1 MMKKLI
7 KFVPHKGTRTR
18 LQKWA
23 GEGPPV
29 VAVLRLNGVIGAV
42 SNFRSGLSITDL
54 AEPIEEAFKMK
65 NAKAVALV
73 INSPGG
79 SPVQSSL
86 IFKRIRALAVEK
98 ELPVYAFVEDV
109 AASGGYMLACAA
121 DEVYADESSIVGSI
135 GVISSGFGFTGL
147 IEKVG
152 IERRVHT
159 SGENKSSLDPFV
171 KENPEDVQRLLDLQ
185 SEVHESFKQLVR
197 TSRGDRLNEDAGQ
210 TKLFTGEFWAAA
222 KGAEL
227 GLIDGIGDI
236 RATMREK
243 FGDKV
248 DMRVV
253 GSKQSWMRK
262 MMGMSSATPSQGAA
276 SMIDGLPSDIAGN
289 LAQGLVET
297 LETKTLWSRF
307 GL

>member
-65 NAKAVALV
+65 NAKAVALI

-185 SEVHESFKQLVR
+185 SEVHENFKQLVR
-197 TSRGDRLNEDAGQ
+197 ASRGDRLKEGDGQ
-210 TKLFTGEFWAAA
+210 TKLFTGEFWAGA
-222 KGAEL
+222 KGVEL

-248 DMRVV
+248 DMRIV

-262 MMGMSSATPSQGAA
+262 MMGMSSATPSQGTT
-276 SMIDGLPSDIAGN
+276 SMIDGLPSNIAGN

-297 LETKTLWSRF
+297 LETKNLWSRF

>member
-29 VAVLRLNGVIGAV
+29 VAVLRLDGVIGAV
-42 SNFRSGLSITDL
+42 SNFRSGLSISDL

-65 NAKAVALV
+65 KAKAVALV

-98 ELPVYAFVEDV
+98 ELPVFAFVEDV

-171 KENPEDVQRLLDLQ
+171 KEDPEDVQRLLDLQ
-185 SEVHESFKQLVR
+185 SEVHESFKALVR
-197 TSRGDRLNEDAGQ
+197 TSRGDRLNEAEGQ

-222 KGAEL
+222 RGAEL

-236 RATMREK
+236 RAVMREK

-248 DMRVV
+248 DLRVV
-253 GSKQSWMRK
+253 GAKQSWMRK
-262 MMGMSSATPSQGAA
+262 MMGMSSQAPAHSSLAT
-276 SMIDGLPSDIAGN
+276 LPNQVAGN
-289 LAQGLVET
+289 LAEGLMET
-297 LETKTLWSRF
+297 LETKAHWSRF

>member
-1 MMKKLI
+1 MKKLI

-65 NAKAVALV
+65 NAKAVALI

-185 SEVHESFKQLVR
+185 SEVHENFKQLVR
-197 TSRGDRLNEDAGQ
+197 TSRGDRLKEGDGQ
-210 TKLFTGEFWAAA
+210 TKLFTGEFWAGA
-222 KGAEL
+222 KGVEL

-248 DMRVV
+248 DMRIV

-262 MMGMSSATPSQGAA
+262 MMGMSSATPSQGTT
-276 SMIDGLPSDIAGN
+276 SMIDGLPSNIAGN

>member
-1 MMKKLI
+1 
-7 KFVPHKGTRTR
+7 
-18 LQKWA
+18 
-23 GEGPPV
+23 
-29 VAVLRLNGVIGAV
+29 
-42 SNFRSGLSITDL
+42 
-54 AEPIEEAFKMK
+54 
-65 NAKAVALV
+65 
-73 INSPGG
+73 
-79 SPVQSSL
+79 
-86 IFKRIRALAVEK
+86 LAVEK
-98 ELPVYAFVEDV
+98 GLPVFAFVEDV

-121 DEVYADESSIVGSI
+121 DEVYADESSIIGSI

-171 KENPEDVQRLLDLQ
+171 KEDPEDVQRLLDLQ
-185 SEVHESFKQLVR
+185 SEVHESFKTLVR
-197 TSRGDRLNEDAGQ
+197 TSRGDRLNEAEGQ

-236 RATMREK
+236 RAVMREK

-248 DMRVV
+248 DLRVV
-253 GSKQSWMRK
+253 GAKQSWMRK
-262 MMGMSSATPSQGAA
+262 MMGMSSPAPAHSSLAT
-276 SMIDGLPSDIAGN
+276 LPNQVAGN
-289 LAQGLVET
+289 LAEGLMET
-297 LETKTLWSRF
+297 LETKAHWSRF

>member
-29 VAVLRLNGVIGAV
+29 VAVLRLDGVIGAV
-42 SNFRSGLSITDL
+42 SNFRSGLSISDL

-65 NAKAVALV
+65 KAKAVALV

-98 ELPVYAFVEDV
+98 ELPVFAFVEDV

-121 DEVYADESSIVGSI
+121 DEVYADESSIIGSI

-171 KENPEDVQRLLDLQ
+171 KEDPEDVQRLLDLQ
-185 SEVHESFKQLVR
+185 SEVHESFKTLVR
-197 TSRGDRLNEDAGQ
+197 TSRGDRLNEAEGQ

-236 RATMREK
+236 RAVMREK

-248 DMRVV
+248 DLRVV
-253 GSKQSWMRK
+253 GAKQSWMRK
-262 MMGMSSATPSQGAA
+262 MMGMSSPAPAHSSLAT
-276 SMIDGLPSDIAGN
+276 LPNQVAGN
-289 LAQGLVET
+289 LAEGLMET
-297 LETKTLWSRF
+297 LETKAHWSRF

>member
-1 MMKKLI
+1 MKKLI

-18 LQKWA
+18 LQKWTGA
-23 GEGPPV
+23 GDPI

-86 IFKRIRALAVEK
+86 IFKRIRAWADEK
-98 ELPVYAFVEDV
+98 KLPVYAFVEDV

-135 GVISSGFGFTGL
+135 GVISAGFGFTGL
-147 IEKVG
+147 IEKIG

-197 TSRGDRLNEDAGQ
+197 TSRGDRLNEEDGQ
-210 TKLFTGEFWAAA
+210 IKLFTGEFWAAA

-236 RATMREK
+236 RAILREK

-262 MMGMSSATPSQGAA
+262 MMGMSSASPSYGTA
-276 SMIDGLPSDIAGN
+276 SSIAGLSSDVAGN
-289 LAQGLVET
+289 LAEGLVET
-297 LETKTLWSRF
+297 LETKAMWSRF

>member
-1 MMKKLI
+1 MKKLI

-23 GEGPPV
+23 GDGPPV

-86 IFKRIRALAVEK
+86 IFKRIRAWAEEK

-147 IEKVG
+147 IEKIG

-171 KENPEDVQRLLDLQ
+171 KEDPEDVQRLLDLQ
-185 SEVHESFKQLVR
+185 SEVHEGFKKLVR
-197 TSRGDRLNEDAGQ
+197 TSRGDRLNEAEGQ
-210 TKLFTGEFWAAA
+210 TKLFTGEFWAAE

-262 MMGMSSATPSQGAA
+262 MMGMSSSTPPSLNLSALPNDVA
-276 SMIDGLPSDIAGN
+276 SN
-289 LAQGLVET
+289 LAEGLVET
-297 LETKTLWSRF
+297 LETKALWTRF